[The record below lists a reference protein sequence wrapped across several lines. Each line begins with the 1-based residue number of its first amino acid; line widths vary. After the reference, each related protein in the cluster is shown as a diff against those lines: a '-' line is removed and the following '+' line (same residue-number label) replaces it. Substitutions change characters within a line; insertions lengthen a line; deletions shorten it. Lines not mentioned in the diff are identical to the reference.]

1 VLWCALLYAAAG
13 VDFAIKRMVV
23 GDNNI
28 KLTIW
33 DTAGGEDAKAPTDP
47 ARDNAEPGWCCST
60 VSNG

>member
-1 VLWCALLYAAAG
+1 MHCVVLSCITPECALAHVLCWPCAG

-33 DTAGGEDAKAPTDP
+33 DTAGADVA
-47 ARDNAEPGWCCST
+47 
-60 VSNG
+60 